1 MPFCYSPASGLSGSG
16 ASVSLQIAELLAQ
29 GGDVVDQNHLQDL
42 KELLSKTNVG
52 AYAKVQALRY
62 ASDPPVEPRMTELAP
77 IMTALFPE
85 VDAAVNLE
93 LRRTEDVRRW
103 TAAAEAALRD
113 FVSERIDD
121 TVRRIIIQ
129 GVLTDSLYLRMHDE
143 KAFSDWY
150 RNGGLS

>member
-1 MPFCYSPASGLSGSG
+1 
-16 ASVSLQIAELLAQ
+16 
-29 GGDVVDQNHLQDL
+29 
-42 KELLSKTNVG
+42 
-52 AYAKVQALRY
+52 
-62 ASDPPVEPRMTELAP
+62 
-77 IMTALFPE
+77 MTALFPE